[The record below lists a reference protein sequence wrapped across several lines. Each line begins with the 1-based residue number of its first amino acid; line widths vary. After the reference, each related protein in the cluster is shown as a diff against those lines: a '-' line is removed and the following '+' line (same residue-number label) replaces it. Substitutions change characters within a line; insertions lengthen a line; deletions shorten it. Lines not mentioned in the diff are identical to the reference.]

1 MSCSV
6 AFVLTSSI
14 QLQTQIQSLE
24 TFTAAWFREFMRD
37 LYLKYLLRF
46 ARGDYINTSDEGQP
60 SNPSLNFMNSLDT
73 TILHYRPRPDM

>member
-1 MSCSV
+1 MMSCSV
-6 AFVLTSSI
+6 AFVLTSTN
-14 QLQTQIQSLE
+14 QLQTKIQSLE

-60 SNPSLNFMNSLDT
+60 ISQFHEQFRYHNT
-73 TILHYRPRPDM
+73 TL

>member
-46 ARGDYINTSDEGQP
+46 ARGDFINTSGEEQP
-60 SNPSLNFMNSLDT
+60 ISQFHEQCLDT
-73 TILHYRPRPDM
+73 TIPHYKPRPDM